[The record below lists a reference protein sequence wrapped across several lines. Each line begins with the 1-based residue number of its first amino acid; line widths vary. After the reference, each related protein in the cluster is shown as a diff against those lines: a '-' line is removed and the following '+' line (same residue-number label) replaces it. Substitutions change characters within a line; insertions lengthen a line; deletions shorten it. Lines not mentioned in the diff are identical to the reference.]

1 MTDDFA
7 KMLKAWMEQGQDMA
21 RAFAPAFDGVD
32 LKAFEKMFPALPKD
46 MLEAWFGKTFNP
58 DGLDARTRFLVTI
71 TGLVVLGV
79 QSEPQFRVTIRNA
92 LAAGATPREIAEVHG
107 VMTFYHDFREHPAG
121 RRVIKLC
128 RAEACQ
134 AVGANELAAKAKAK
148 LV

>member
-92 LAAGATPREIAEVHG
+92 LAAGATPREIAEVIWQTAMFG
-107 VMTFYHDFREHPAG
+107 GMPAIQKALEIAQE
-121 RRVIKLC
+121 VF
-128 RAEACQ
+128 AETD
-134 AVGANELAAKAKAK
+134 EETTP
-148 LV
+148 